1 MKTRYV
7 LPLLAVLSAGCM
19 SADLEASLYHIVQS
33 DRSNAYTIYNYPSIY
48 LPTSEQQVRA
58 RKQAESV
65 RDFVRTGM
73 SESQLTAIW
82 GRPNDIKKSINPSGI
97 FDKFIYNSS
106 RGEHYYFIFRDK
118 KLESWHK
125 I

>member
-1 MKTRYV
+1 MKTRYI

-19 SADLEASLYHIVQS
+19 PVDSEASLYQIVQS
-33 DRSNAYTIYNYPSIY
+33 DRRHAYTIYNYPSIY
-48 LPTSEQQVRA
+48 LTTGEQKARA

-97 FDKFIYNSS
+97 FDKFIYNSR

-118 KLESWHK
+118 KLESWYK